1 MAPMRIAVVGTGISG
16 MVAAWLLS
24 RGGHQITV
32 FEAGSYIGGHTNT
45 VPIEVDGAAYPIDT
59 GFIVFNDRTYP
70 NFIRM
75 LENLGVP
82 ARPTTMS
89 FSVRDDATGLE
100 WNGANFDTLFAQR
113 RNLLRPA
120 FWRMVRDILRF
131 GREAPR
137 LLASDDDHTT
147 LGDYLAQNRYS
158 REFAEWYLYPMGG
171 AIWSAPSGA
180 MNAFPARFFVRFFHH
195 HGMLTVDN
203 RPQWRTVAG
212 GSWSYVAPLTASF
225 RERIRLDSPVERIT
239 RDAAG
244 ALLRSRHGEER
255 YDAVV
260 IAAHADQALRMLGDP
275 SEAERAVLGAFRYQP
290 NLAILHTDHTL
301 MPRRRKAWAAWN
313 YHRSGDPAAPVPV
326 TYNMNILQGLAAP
339 CQFLVTLN
347 RETGIDPAKVLR
359 RISYQHPAYTLEAVA
374 AQRRRTEISGLRRT
388 WFCGAYWGNGFHE
401 DGVVSGLAV
410 ARDFGLDLPSVA
422 GQPVTASAGVA

>member
-1 MAPMRIAVVGTGISG
+1 MRIAVVGTGISG
-16 MVAAWLLS
+16 MVSAWLLTH
-24 RGGHQITV
+24 GGHQVTV
-32 FEAGSYIGGHTNT
+32 FEAGPYIGGHTNT
-45 VPIEVDGAAYPIDT
+45 LPIEVDGHVYPIDT

-70 NFIRM
+70 NFIR
-75 LENLGVP
+75 LLAHLGVP

-100 WNGANFDTLFAQR
+100 WNGANLDTLFAQR

-137 LLASDDDHTT
+137 LLGMDHDRTT
-147 LGDYLAQNRYS
+147 LGDYLAQHRYS

-171 AIWSAPSGA
+171 AIWSAPAAA
-180 MNAFPARFFVRFFHH
+180 MPTFPARFFVRFFHH
-195 HGMLTVDN
+195 HGMLTVDD

-212 GSWSYVAPLTASF
+212 GSGRYIAPLTASF
-225 RERIRLDSPVERIT
+225 RQHIRLDSPVERIA
-239 RDAAG
+239 RDGAG
-244 ALLRSRHGEER
+244 VRLSSRHGEER
-255 YDAVV
+255 FAAVV
-260 IAAHADQALRMLGDP
+260 IAAHADQALRMLADP
-275 SEAERAVLGAFRYQP
+275 TVAEQDVVGAFGYQP
-290 NLAILHTDHTL
+290 NLAILHTDETL

-313 YHRSGDPAAPVPV
+313 YHRIADPAAPVPV

-347 RETGIDPAKVLR
+347 HETGIDPAKVLR
-359 RISYQHPAYTLEAVA
+359 RIRYRHPEYTVAAVA
-374 AQRRRTEISGLRRT
+374 AQRRRGEVNGINRT

-401 DGVVSGLAV
+401 DGVVSALAV
-410 ARDFGLDLPSVA
+410 ARDFGIDLPPA
-422 GQPVTASAGVA
+422 GCETALTGSGAA